1 MTTIPATVNQDNP
14 SRLFSKSSKAI
25 SPGRSVRTAGSMEIK
40 APKKGEGVPKETP
53 ARNNIAAL
61 ASALS
66 QHFPGASWQCLQAE
80 LEKNNFFAA
89 GMLEQ
94 VRLMAQAA
102 VELSGAS
109 RNGAALITALSQS
122 AVEKIRGVAAFVP
135 ALLYPDDVPRQLE
148 WLAYTGVLEG
158 TWPRELSATALH
170 NLIIRHGVAT
180 VLPLVQSWIEHENP
194 ARRRLV
200 TEAFRPRG
208 VMLAHLNE
216 LKEDPLPL
224 KKILEPLLD
233 DASEYVQ
240 KSVANNLN
248 DISKDNPDIVLAWT
262 REWNTPHA
270 TKQRHG
276 ILARALRTLIDDGH
290 PAALKL
296 LGYGANP
303 ALNVAWQNNT
313 PRRIKLNQFLPCN
326 LEIHNAARAE
336 AGVVVL
342 LLLDEPGK
350 GKARRR
356 STYQIWRGK
365 LKAGELKKISKKIH
379 FVDKNSL
386 PRVEGRRYLKLIVN
400 GKTLE
405 TREMRFKR

>member
-1 MTTIPATVNQDNP
+1 MD
-14 SRLFSKSSKAI
+14 
-25 SPGRSVRTAGSMEIK
+25 IK
-40 APKKGEGVPKETP
+40 AQKKGEGVHRETP

-61 ASALS
+61 ASILS
-66 QHFPGASWQCLQAE
+66 QHFPGVAWQCLQAE
-80 LEKNNFFAA
+80 LEKKNFFAA
-89 GMLEQ
+89 GMPEQ
-94 VRLMAQAA
+94 IRLMAQAA
-102 VELSGAS
+102 VKLSGAQ

-122 AVEKIRGVAAFVP
+122 PVEKIRGVAAFVP
-135 ALLYPDDVPRQLE
+135 ALLYPDDLPKQLE

-158 TWPRELSATALH
+158 VWPRELSATALH
-170 NLIIRHGVAT
+170 NLVIQHGVAT
-180 VLPLVQSWIEHENP
+180 VFPLVQSWIEHENP

-200 TEAFRPRG
+200 AEAFRPRG
-208 VMLAHLNE
+208 EMLAHLNE
-216 LKEDPLPL
+216 LREDPSPL
-224 KKILEPLLD
+224 KQILEPLLD
-233 DASEYVQ
+233 DLSEYVQ

-248 DISKDNPDIVLAWT
+248 DISKDNPDVALAWT

-303 ALNVAWQNNT
+303 ALNVTWQSNT
-313 PRRIKLNQFLPCN
+313 PRRIKLNQFLSCN

-336 AGVVVL
+336 AGAVVL

-350 GKARRR
+350 GRARRR
-356 STYQIWRGK
+356 SVYQLWRGK
-365 LKAGELKKISKKIH
+365 LKAGELKRISKKIH
-379 FVDKNSL
+379 FADKNSL
-386 PRVEGRRYLKLIVN
+386 PRVEGRCYLKVIVN

-405 TREMRFKR
+405 TREMMFKR